1 MNVAIVGLGLIGAS
15 FGKSLIKNGGH
26 KVFGYDINPDVVLK
40 AELVKA
46 IDEPLNDNNIS
57 SVDLLI
63 ISVYPRAFKS
73 VALEYL
79 PKMKDGAVLMD
90 FCGIKRGIE
99 EEMKELSAKFPS
111 VSFIGAHPMAGREFS
126 GVDRSISTL
135 FDKATCVVVPVKAD
149 IFVLENI
156 RDLLLSVGFSEMVFS
171 TAYRHDEIIAFT
183 SQLCHIVSNA
193 FIKSPMASSHFGFS
207 AGSYKDL
214 TRVARLN
221 PTMWTELMM
230 DNRDLLKD
238 ELNGLIA
245 RLMEYSNALETGD
258 EQKLFDLLKE
268 GSDLKISID
277 KGKYR

>member
-15 FGKSLIKNGGH
+15 FGKSLIKNGEH
-26 KVFGYDINPDVVLK
+26 RVFGYDINPDVLLK

-46 IDEPLNDNNIS
+46 IDEPLTDDNVKD
-57 SVDLLI
+57 VDLLI
-63 ISVYPRAFKS
+63 ISVYPRSFKS
-73 VALEYL
+73 VAKEYL
-79 PKMKDGAVLMD
+79 SKMKDGAILMD

-99 EEMKELSAKFPS
+99 EDMKELSLEYPN

-126 GVDRSISTL
+126 GIDRSLSTL
-135 FDKATCVVVPVKAD
+135 FERATCVVVPVKAD
-149 IFVLENI
+149 LFVLESI
-156 RDLLLSVGFSEMVFS
+156 RNLFLSVGFSEAVFS

-221 PTMWTELMM
+221 ANMWTELMM
-230 DNRDLLKD
+230 DNRDLLKE
-238 ELNGLIA
+238 ELKGLIA
-245 RLMEYSNALETGD
+245 RLSEYATALETGD
-258 EQKLFDLLKE
+258 EEQLYKLLKE

-277 KGKYR
+277 KGKVR

>member
-1 MNVAIVGLGLIGAS
+1 MNVAIIGLGLIGAS
-15 FGKSLIKNGGH
+15 FGKSLIKNGEH
-26 KVFGYDINPDVVLK
+26 RVYGYDINPDVLLK

-46 IDEPLNDNNIS
+46 IDEPLTDDNIDG
-57 SVDLLI
+57 VDLLI
-63 ISVYPRAFKS
+63 ISVYPRSFKS
-73 VALEYL
+73 VAKKYLE
-79 PKMKDGAVLMD
+79 KMRDGAILMD

-99 EEMKELSAKFPS
+99 KDMKELSLEYPN
-111 VSFIGAHPMAGREFS
+111 VNFIGAHPMAGREFS
-126 GVDRSISTL
+126 GIDRSISTL
-135 FDKATCVVVPVKAD
+135 FEKATCVVVPVKAD
-149 IFVLENI
+149 LFVLEKV
-156 RDLLLSVGFSEMVFS
+156 RDLFLSVGFSEAVFS

-221 PTMWTELMM
+221 PEMWTELMI

-238 ELNGLIA
+238 ELNGLIE
-245 RLMEYSNALETGD
+245 RLSEYSSALESGD
-258 EQKLFDLLKE
+258 EQKLYDLLKE

-277 KGKYR
+277 KGKFR

>member
-1 MNVAIVGLGLIGAS
+1 MNVAIIGLGLIGAS
-15 FGKSLIKNGGH
+15 FGKSLIKNGEH
-26 KVFGYDINPDVVLK
+26 RVYGYDINPDVLLK

-46 IDEPLNDNNIS
+46 IDEPLTDENIDG
-57 SVDLLI
+57 VDLLI
-63 ISVYPRAFKS
+63 ISVYPRSFKS
-73 VALEYL
+73 VAKKYLE
-79 PKMKDGAVLMD
+79 KMRDGAILMD

-99 EEMKELSAKFPS
+99 KDMKELSLEYPNMN
-111 VSFIGAHPMAGREFS
+111 FIGAHPMAGREFS
-126 GVDRSISTL
+126 GIDRSLSTL
-135 FDKATCVVVPVKAD
+135 FEKATCVVVPVKAD
-149 IFVLENI
+149 LFVLEKV
-156 RDLLLSVGFSEMVFS
+156 RDLFLSVGFSEAVFS

-221 PTMWTELMM
+221 PEMWTELMM

-238 ELNGLIA
+238 ELNGLIQ
-245 RLMEYSNALETGD
+245 RLSEYSSALESGD
-258 EQKLFDLLKE
+258 EQKLYDLLKE

-277 KGKYR
+277 KGKFR

>member
-15 FGKSLIKNGGH
+15 FGKSLIKNGEH
-26 KVFGYDINPDVVLK
+26 KVFGYDINPDVLLK

-46 IDEPLNDNNIS
+46 IDEPLTEANVKD
-57 SVDLLI
+57 VDLLI
-63 ISVYPRAFKS
+63 ISVYPRSFKS
-73 VALEYL
+73 VAKKYL
-79 PKMKDGAVLMD
+79 SKMKDGAILMD

-99 EEMKELSAKFPS
+99 DDMKELSLEYPS
-111 VSFIGAHPMAGREFS
+111 ISFIGAHPMAGREFS
-126 GVDRSISTL
+126 GIDRSLSTL
-135 FDKATCVVVPVKAD
+135 FERATCVVVPVKAD
-149 IFVLENI
+149 LFVLENV
-156 RDLLLSVGFSEMVFS
+156 RNLFLSVGFSEAVFS

-221 PTMWTELMM
+221 ANMWTELMM
-230 DNRDLLKD
+230 DNRDLLKE
-238 ELNGLIA
+238 ELKGLIA
-245 RLMEYSNALETGD
+245 RLSEYATALETGD
-258 EQKLFDLLKE
+258 EEQLYKLLKE

-277 KGKYR
+277 KGKVR

>member
-1 MNVAIVGLGLIGAS
+1 MNVAIIGLGLIGAS
-15 FGKSLIKNGGH
+15 FGKSLIKNGEH
-26 KVFGYDINPDVVLK
+26 KVFGYDLNPEVLLK

-46 IDEPLNDNNIS
+46 IDEPINDENIKD
-57 SVDLLI
+57 VDLLI
-63 ISVYPRAFKS
+63 VSVYPRAFRS
-73 VALEYL
+73 VAEEYL
-79 PKMKDGAVLMD
+79 KKMKDGAILMD

-99 EEMKELSAKFPS
+99 EDMKELSLKYPN

-126 GVDRSISTL
+126 GIDRSLSTL
-135 FDKATCVVVPVKAD
+135 FEKATCVVVPVKAD
-149 IFVLENI
+149 LFVLEKI
-156 RDLLLSVGFSEMVFS
+156 RDIFLSIGFSEAVFS

-221 PTMWTELMM
+221 PSMWTELMM
-230 DNRDLLKD
+230 DNRDLLKN
-238 ELNGLIA
+238 ELNGLIE
-245 RLMEYSNALETGD
+245 RLSEYSKALESGD
-258 EQKLFDLLKE
+258 EERLYNLLKE

-277 KGKYR
+277 KGKTK

>member
-1 MNVAIVGLGLIGAS
+1 MNVAIIGLGLIGAS
-15 FGKSLIKNGGH
+15 FGKSLIKNGEH
-26 KVFGYDINPDVVLK
+26 RVYGYDINPDVLLK

-46 IDEPLNDNNIS
+46 IDEPLTDDNIDG
-57 SVDLLI
+57 VDLLI
-63 ISVYPRAFKS
+63 ISVYPRSFKS
-73 VALEYL
+73 VAKKYLE
-79 PKMKDGAVLMD
+79 KMRDGAILMD

-99 EEMKELSAKFPS
+99 KDMKELSLEYPNMN
-111 VSFIGAHPMAGREFS
+111 FIGAHPMAGREFS
-126 GVDRSISTL
+126 GIDRSISTL
-135 FDKATCVVVPVKAD
+135 FEKATCVVVPVKAD
-149 IFVLENI
+149 LFVLEKV
-156 RDLLLSVGFSEMVFS
+156 RDLFLSVGFSEAVFS

-221 PTMWTELMM
+221 PEMWTELMM

-238 ELNGLIA
+238 ELNGLIQ
-245 RLMEYSNALETGD
+245 RLSEYSSALESGD
-258 EQKLFDLLKE
+258 EQKLYDLLKE

-277 KGKYR
+277 KGKFR

>member
-1 MNVAIVGLGLIGAS
+1 MNVAIIGLGLIGAS
-15 FGKSLIKNGGH
+15 FGKSLIKNGEH
-26 KVFGYDINPDVVLK
+26 RVYGYDINPDVLLK

-46 IDEPLNDNNIS
+46 IDEPLTDDNIDG
-57 SVDLLI
+57 VDLLI

-73 VALEYL
+73 VAKKYLE
-79 PKMKDGAVLMD
+79 KMRDGAILMD

-99 EEMKELSAKFPS
+99 KDMKELSLEYPNMK
-111 VSFIGAHPMAGREFS
+111 FIGAHPMAGREFS
-126 GVDRSISTL
+126 GIDRSISTL
-135 FDKATCVVVPVKAD
+135 FEKATCVVVPVKAD
-149 IFVLENI
+149 LFVLEKV
-156 RDLLLSVGFSEMVFS
+156 RDLFLSVGFSEAVFS

-221 PTMWTELMM
+221 PEMWTELMM

-238 ELNGLIA
+238 ELNGLIH
-245 RLMEYSNALETGD
+245 RLSEYSSALESGD
-258 EQKLFDLLKE
+258 EQKLYDLLKE

-277 KGKYR
+277 KGKFR

>member
-15 FGKSLIKNGGH
+15 FGKSLIKNGEH
-26 KVFGYDINPDVVLK
+26 RVFGYDLNPDVLLK

-46 IDEPLNDNNIS
+46 IDEPLNDENIKE
-57 SVDLLI
+57 VDLLI
-63 ISVYPRAFKS
+63 ISVYPRSFKS
-73 VALEYL
+73 VATKYL
-79 PKMKDGAVLMD
+79 KNMKDGAILMD

-99 EEMKELSAKFPS
+99 EDMKELSLEYPS
-111 VSFIGAHPMAGREFS
+111 ISFIGAHPMAGREFS
-126 GVDRSISTL
+126 GIDRSLSTL
-135 FDKATCVVVPVKAD
+135 FEKATCVVVPVKAD
-149 IFVLENI
+149 LFVLENV
-156 RDLLLSVGFSEMVFS
+156 RNLFLSVGFSEAVFS

-193 FIKSPMASSHFGFS
+193 FIKSPIASSHFGFS

-221 PTMWTELMM
+221 ANMWTELMM
-230 DNRDLLKD
+230 DNRDLLKN

-245 RLMEYSNALETGD
+245 RLSEYATALETGD
-258 EQKLFDLLKE
+258 EQKLFELLKE

-277 KGKYR
+277 KGKVR

>member
-1 MNVAIVGLGLIGAS
+1 MNVAIIGLGLIGAS
-15 FGKSLIKNGGH
+15 FGKSLIKNGEH
-26 KVFGYDINPDVVLK
+26 RVYGYDINPDVLLK

-46 IDEPLNDNNIS
+46 IDEPLTDENINC
-57 SVDLLI
+57 VDLLI

-73 VALEYL
+73 VARRYL
-79 PKMKDGAVLMD
+79 SKMRDGAILMD

-99 EEMKELSAKFPS
+99 KDMKELSLEYPKI
-111 VSFIGAHPMAGREFS
+111 SFIGAHPMAGREFS
-126 GVDRSISTL
+126 GIDRSISTL
-135 FDKATCVVVPVKAD
+135 FEKATCVVVPVKAD
-149 IFVLENI
+149 LFVLEKV
-156 RDLLLSVGFSEMVFS
+156 RDLFLSVGFSEAVFS

-221 PTMWTELMM
+221 PEMWTELMM

-238 ELNGLIA
+238 ELNGLIE
-245 RLMEYSNALETGD
+245 RLSEYSSALESGD
-258 EQKLFDLLKE
+258 EQKLYDLLKE

-277 KGKYR
+277 KGKFR

>member
-1 MNVAIVGLGLIGAS
+1 MNVAIIGLGLIGAS
-15 FGKSLIKNGGH
+15 FGKSLIKNGEH
-26 KVFGYDINPDVVLK
+26 RVYGYDINPDVLLK

-46 IDEPLNDNNIS
+46 IDEPLTDENIDG
-57 SVDLLI
+57 VDLLI
-63 ISVYPRAFKS
+63 ISVYPRSFKS
-73 VALEYL
+73 VARKYLE
-79 PKMKDGAVLMD
+79 KMRDGAILMD

-99 EEMKELSAKFPS
+99 KDMKELSLEYPNIN
-111 VSFIGAHPMAGREFS
+111 FIGAHPMAGREFS
-126 GVDRSISTL
+126 GIDRSISTL
-135 FDKATCVVVPVKAD
+135 FEKATCVVVPVKAD
-149 IFVLENI
+149 LFVLEKV
-156 RDLLLSVGFSEMVFS
+156 RDLFLSVGFSEAVFS

-221 PTMWTELMM
+221 PEMWTELMM

-238 ELNGLIA
+238 ELNGLIQ
-245 RLMEYSNALETGD
+245 RLSEYSSVLESGD
-258 EQKLFDLLKE
+258 EQKLYDLLKE

-277 KGKYR
+277 KGKFR

>member
-1 MNVAIVGLGLIGAS
+1 MNVAIIGLGLIGAS
-15 FGKSLIKNGGH
+15 FGKSLIKNGEH
-26 KVFGYDINPDVVLK
+26 RVYGYDINPDVLLK

-46 IDEPLNDNNIS
+46 IDEPLTDENIDG
-57 SVDLLI
+57 VDLLI
-63 ISVYPRAFKS
+63 VSVYPRSFKS
-73 VALEYL
+73 VAKKYLE
-79 PKMKDGAVLMD
+79 KMRDGAILMD

-99 EEMKELSAKFPS
+99 KDMKELSLEYPNMN
-111 VSFIGAHPMAGREFS
+111 FIGAHPMAGREFS
-126 GVDRSISTL
+126 GIDRSISTL
-135 FDKATCVVVPVKAD
+135 FEKATCVVVPVKAD
-149 IFVLENI
+149 LFVLEKV
-156 RDLLLSVGFSEMVFS
+156 RDLFLSVGFSEAVFS

-221 PTMWTELMM
+221 PEMWTELMM

-238 ELNGLIA
+238 ELNGLIQ
-245 RLMEYSNALETGD
+245 RLSEYSSALENGD
-258 EQKLFDLLKE
+258 EQKLYDLLKE

-277 KGKYR
+277 KGKFR